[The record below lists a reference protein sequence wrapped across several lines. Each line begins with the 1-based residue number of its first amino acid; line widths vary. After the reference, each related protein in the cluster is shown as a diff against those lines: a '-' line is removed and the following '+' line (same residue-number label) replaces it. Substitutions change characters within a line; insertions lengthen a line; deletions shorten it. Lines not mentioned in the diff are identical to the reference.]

1 MSGLDDEQDIVILRE
16 EKEEISD
23 TAEDFALVLDHEL
36 RGVASEGQQQGGG
49 HVHRVQAGEFTNKLI
64 FMS

>member
-36 RGVASEGQQQGGG
+36 
-49 HVHRVQAGEFTNKLI
+49 
-64 FMS
+64 